1 MPCGART
8 RLFALCSHN
17 VLPMHHRHNKP
28 RLRLIRCYSWRVY
41 STLSTFAS
49 LCLYNTTLFS
59 PKTCKV
65 CKEKSGQQWPPHLS
79 STYLSS
85 TFSSRTKKK
94 PTTYCCQL
102 LVWLILSYALI
113 SSTLATRTSPHWHA
127 SSVAMCLNSCL
138 MRYTVLSSIAQYTPV
153 STAL

>member
-1 MPCGART
+1 MPLRKRIGIIGVG
-8 RLFALCSHN
+8 FWSALRGSNPPLCAMLRN

-65 CKEKSGQQWPPHLS
+65 CKEKSGQQWPPALKMFFRIFLCTPAEYKQPYS
-79 STYLSS
+79 DRILL
-85 TFSSRTKKK
+85 
-94 PTTYCCQL
+94 PT
-102 LVWLILSYALI
+102 A
-113 SSTLATRTSPHWHA
+113 
-127 SSVAMCLNSCL
+127 
-138 MRYTVLSSIAQYTPV
+138 
-153 STAL
+153 